1 MGNVFI
7 LWSRNLYKKDK
18 EEDWIYV
25 EKDCYYSLITGL
37 EKIYK
42 EYLQITRDPQKRRDV
57 WILCRRYDRAKS
69 LCLAFSTRNSLY
81 LYWVNDFLS
90 FLETR

>member
-37 EKIYK
+37 EKIIETKGK
-42 EYLQITRDPQKRRDV
+42 ENKDY
-57 WILCRRYDRAKS
+57 
-69 LCLAFSTRNSLY
+69 
-81 LYWVNDFLS
+81 
-90 FLETR
+90 